1 MSTSPATDPETP
13 ATGEPAPPPSIV
25 DAVGGPL
32 GVAETVSPA
41 LVFVIVYT
49 AGGNDIKLAG
59 ICAVAVAL
67 VLALARIARKQTPLY
82 ALSGVIGVA
91 ISGYIAQRTG
101 KAENFF
107 LLGFLLNIGYAGA
120 FLVSMAVRWPL
131 IGVLVSALA
140 KNDYSWRQDPVLMKA
155 YNRATGLW
163 ALLFLSRLVVQLP
176 LYFADAL
183 VALGAAR
190 IGMGVPLFVV
200 GIWFSW
206 LLLRN
211 TPGGVPWSRAVE
223 AAER

>member
-1 MSTSPATDPETP
+1 M
-13 ATGEPAPPPSIV
+13 

-49 AGGNDIKLAG
+49 AAGNDIKTSA
-59 ICAVAVAL
+59 IAAVAVAI
-67 VLALARIARKQTPLY
+67 VLGLARVVRRQTPVY

-107 LLGFLLNIGYAGA
+107 LLGFLLNIGYASV
-120 FLVSMAVRWPL
+120 FLISLAVRWPL
-131 IGVLVSALA
+131 IGVLVSALS
-140 KNDYSWRQDPVLMKA
+140 KNDYSWRQSPTLMKA
-155 YNRATGLW
+155 YNRATALW
-163 ALLFLSRLVVQLP
+163 AVLFLLRIAVQLP

-183 VALGAAR
+183 VALGATR

-200 GIWFSW
+200 GLWFSW

-211 TPGGVPWSRAVE
+211 TPGGLPLGRAVK

>member
-1 MSTSPATDPETP
+1 MSTSPATEPDDAPVTPE
-13 ATGEPAPPPSIV
+13 APPPSIM

-32 GVAETVSPA
+32 GIAETVSPA

-49 AGGNDIKLAG
+49 AAGNNVKTSAIA
-59 ICAVAVAL
+59 AVAVAL
-67 VLALARIARKQTPLY
+67 VLGLARVVRKQTPIY
-82 ALSGVIGVA
+82 ALAGVIGVA

-107 LLGFLLNIGYAGA
+107 LLGFLLNIGYASA
-120 FLVSMAVRWPL
+120 FLVSMVVRWPL
-131 IGVLVSALA
+131 IGVLVSALSKA
-140 KNDYSWRQDPVLMKA
+140 DYSWRDDPVLLKA
-155 YNRATGLW
+155 YTRATAVW
-163 ALLFLSRLVVQLP
+163 AILFLLRLVVQLP

-200 GIWFSW
+200 GVWFSW

>member
-1 MSTSPATDPETP
+1 M
-13 ATGEPAPPPSIV
+13 

-32 GVAETVSPA
+32 GIAETVSPA

-49 AGGNDIKLAG
+49 AAGNDITTAG

-67 VLALARIARKQTPLY
+67 VFGLARVVRRQTPIYALA
-82 ALSGVIGVA
+82 GVIGVA
-91 ISGYIAQRTG
+91 ISAYIAHRTG

-107 LLGFLLNIGYAGA
+107 LLGFLLNIAYAGA

-131 IGVLVSALA
+131 IGVLVSALS
-140 KNDYSWRQDPVLMKA
+140 KGDYSWRKDPALLKA
-155 YNRATGLW
+155 YNRATAVW
-163 ALLFLSRLVVQLP
+163 AILFLLRLVVQLP

-200 GIWFSW
+200 GVWFSW

-211 TPGGVPWSRAVE
+211 TPGGVPWARAVE
-223 AAER
+223 AAERPPSPS

>member
-1 MSTSPATDPETP
+1 M
-13 ATGEPAPPPSIV
+13 

-32 GVAETVSPA
+32 GIAETVSPA

-49 AGGNDIKLAG
+49 AAGNDITTSG

-67 VLALARIARKQTPLY
+67 VFGLARVVRRQTPIY

-91 ISGYIAQRTG
+91 ISAYIAHRTG

-120 FLVSMAVRWPL
+120 FLISMAVRWPL
-131 IGVLVSALA
+131 IGVLVSALS
-140 KNDYSWRQDPVLMKA
+140 KSDYSWRDDPVLLKA
-155 YNRATGLW
+155 YTRASAVW
-163 ALLFLSRLVVQLP
+163 AILFLLRLVVQLP

-200 GIWFSW
+200 GVWFSW

-211 TPGGVPWSRAVE
+211 TPGGVPWARAVK
-223 AAER
+223 AAERPPSPS

>member
-1 MSTSPATDPETP
+1 M
-13 ATGEPAPPPSIV
+13 

-32 GVAETVSPA
+32 GIAETVSPA

-49 AGGNDIKLAG
+49 AAGNDITTSG

-67 VLALARIARKQTPLY
+67 VLGLARVVRRQTPIYALA
-82 ALSGVIGVA
+82 GVIGVA
-91 ISGYIAQRTG
+91 ISAYIAHRTG

-107 LLGFLLNIGYAGA
+107 LLGFLLNIAYAGA

-131 IGVLVSALA
+131 IGVLVSALS
-140 KNDYSWRQDPVLMKA
+140 KGDYSWRKDPVLLKA
-155 YNRATGLW
+155 YNRATAVW
-163 ALLFLSRLVVQLP
+163 AILFLLRLVVQLP

-200 GIWFSW
+200 GVWFSW

-211 TPGGVPWSRAVE
+211 TPGGVPWARAVE
-223 AAER
+223 AAERPPSPS

>member
-1 MSTSPATDPETP
+1 ME
-13 ATGEPAPPPSIV
+13 
-25 DAVGGPL
+25 AVGGPL
-32 GVAETVSPA
+32 GIAETVSPA

-49 AGGNDIKLAG
+49 AAGNDVKVSGL
-59 ICAVAVAL
+59 CAVAVAL
-67 VLALARIARKQTPLY
+67 VLGLARVVRKQTPIY
-82 ALSGVIGVA
+82 ALAGVIGVA

-107 LLGFLLNIGYAGA
+107 LLGFLLNIGYASA
-120 FLVSMAVRWPL
+120 FLVSLAVRWPL
-131 IGVLVSALA
+131 IGVLVSALS
-140 KNDYSWRQDPVLMKA
+140 KNDYSWRHDRTLMKA
-155 YNRATGLW
+155 YDRATALW
-163 ALLFLSRLVVQLP
+163 ALLFLLRLVVQLP

>member
-1 MSTSPATDPETP
+1 M
-13 ATGEPAPPPSIV
+13 

-32 GVAETVSPA
+32 GIAETVAPA

-49 AGGNDIKLAG
+49 AAGNDVKTSA
-59 ICAVAVAL
+59 ICAVAVAFVFGL
-67 VLALARIARKQTPLY
+67 ARVLRRQTPIYALA
-82 ALSGVIGVA
+82 GVIGVA

-120 FLVSMAVRWPL
+120 FLISLAVRWPL
-131 IGVLVSALA
+131 IGVLVATLS
-140 KNDYSWRQDPVLMKA
+140 KTDHSWRDDPVLMKA
-155 YNRATGLW
+155 YNRATALW
-163 ALLFLSRLVVQLP
+163 AILFLLRLVVQLP

-211 TPGGVPWSRAVE
+211 TPGGVPWSKAVE
-223 AAER
+223 AAERPPSPS